1 MFWVDTAPSRVYTLL
16 TNAAIFCGIITPYP
30 ALRKEQVRV
39 KIAFCSG
46 HVTGDLKPKGGE
58 TISKF
63 KPYIRQFFQRA
74 DVFLLVI
81 CTVCAI
87 FGILMVDKAVVGMSA
102 GGWDMSAPS
111 KYIAVQTFSMF
122 LGIGAFVLFTI
133 IDADILG
140 SQWKLLCVINVLLL
154 VALIIFGQDDGTGNK
169 SWIRFA
175 GIGIQPSEVIKVLY
189 IIVAAKQMTWLKEHR
204 DIDSFLSIVEMAGHF
219 VIVFGMIIVVSSDL
233 GSATI
238 IMFIFLTMFFVLG
251 VKLYWFALGGAAVAA
266 AVPLLWNY
274 FLKDYQKKR
283 LIAPYDPSIDP
294 DGWGITWQT
303 TQSKLTLASGR
314 LTGVDEGH
322 RATVFTGSGRKP
334 RYDRLY
340 RGHHSA
346 GDHHGAHRARRS
358 QERPPLRYAHLHR
371 RGRGHG
377 LPDFHQHRH
386 VHRHHPGYR
395 HHAPLLQLRGLVNG
409 DDVRG
414 HGSGLRREVQ
424 AQAGTLLFDLLR
436 KETACESRLFLFYR
450 GMPVE

>member
-1 MFWVDTAPSRVYTLL
+1 MFLVDSAAFGVYTLL
-16 TNAAIFCGIITPYP
+16 TNAAATCDIIPPVP
-30 ALRKEQVRV
+30 ALRKEQVRDR
-39 KIAFCSG
+39 IDSAPASG
-46 HVTGDLKPKGGE
+46 RGFSRKGGGI
-58 TISKF
+58 ISKF

-74 DVFLLVI
+74 DIFLLVI

-122 LGIGAFVLFTI
+122 LGIGAFVIFTI

-140 SQWKLLCVINVLLL
+140 SQWKLLCVVNVLLL

-266 AVPLLWNY
+266 AVPLLWNF

-314 LTGVDEGH
+314 LTGVEEGH
-322 RATVFTGSGRKP
+322 RATVFTGKHTDFIFSCVGENLGMIGCIVVIILLVIIIVHIVRVGLRSGRLFDMLICIGVAAAMAFQTFINIGMCIGITP
-334 RYDRLY
+334 VIGITLPFFSYGGSSMVTMY
-340 RGHHSA
+340 
-346 GDHHGAHRARRS
+346 GAM
-358 QERPPLRYAHLHR
+358 
-371 RGRGHG
+371 
-377 LPDFHQHRH
+377 
-386 VHRHHPGYR
+386 
-395 HHAPLLQLRGLVNG
+395 GLV
-409 DDVRG
+409 
-414 HGSGLRREVQ
+414 SGVKYKLKPEHFS
-424 AQAGTLLFDLLR
+424 LI
-436 KETACESRLFLFYR
+436 S
-450 GMPVE
+450 

>member
-1 MFWVDTAPSRVYTLL
+1 M
-16 TNAAIFCGIITPYP
+16 
-30 ALRKEQVRV
+30 
-39 KIAFCSG
+39 
-46 HVTGDLKPKGGE
+46 
-58 TISKF
+58 
-63 KPYIRQFFQRA
+63 
-74 DVFLLVI
+74 FLLVI

-140 SQWKLLCVINVLLL
+140 SQWKLLCVVNVLLL
-154 VALIIFGQDDGTGNK
+154 VALVIFGQDDGTGNK

-322 RATVFTGSGRKP
+322 RATVFTGKHTDFIFSCVGENLGMIGCLVVIILLLIIMIHIVRIGLRSGRLFDMLICIGVAAAMAFQTFINIGMCIGITP
-334 RYDRLY
+334 VIGITLPFFSYGGSSMVTMY
-340 RGHHSA
+340 
-346 GDHHGAHRARRS
+346 GAM
-358 QERPPLRYAHLHR
+358 
-371 RGRGHG
+371 
-377 LPDFHQHRH
+377 
-386 VHRHHPGYR
+386 
-395 HHAPLLQLRGLVNG
+395 GLV
-409 DDVRG
+409 
-414 HGSGLRREVQ
+414 SGVKYKLKPEHFS
-424 AQAGTLLFDLLR
+424 LI
-436 KETACESRLFLFYR
+436 Y
-450 GMPVE
+450 

>member
-1 MFWVDTAPSRVYTLL
+1 MIQWPLHD
-16 TNAAIFCGIITPYP
+16 
-30 ALRKEQVRV
+30 RKEVRPTQKFRPYV
-39 KIAFCSG
+39 K
-46 HVTGDLKPKGGE
+46 
-58 TISKF
+58 
-63 KPYIRQFFQRA
+63 QFFQRA
-74 DVFLLVI
+74 DIFLLVI
-81 CTVCAI
+81 CTLCAV
-87 FGILMVDKAVVGMSA
+87 FGIFMVDKAVVGMSV

-140 SQWKLLCVINVLLL
+140 SQWKILCAINVLLL
-154 VALIIFGQDDGTGNK
+154 VALVIFGQDDGTGNK

-189 IIVAAKQMTWLKEHR
+189 IIIAARQMTYIREHE
-204 DIDSFLSIVEMAGHF
+204 DIDSFFSVVQMAGHF

-251 VKLYWFALGGAAVAA
+251 VKLYWFALGAAAVAA

-322 RATVFTGSGRKP
+322 RATVFTGKHTDFIFSCVGENLGMIGCIIVIILLMIIIIHIVRIGLKSGRLFDMLICIGVAAAMAFQTFINIGMCIGITPVIGITLPFFSYGGSSMVTMYGAMGLVSGVKYKLKP
-334 RYDRLY
+334 R
-340 RGHHSA
+340 
-346 GDHHGAHRARRS
+346 
-358 QERPPLRYAHLHR
+358 
-371 RGRGHG
+371 
-377 LPDFHQHRH
+377 
-386 VHRHHPGYR
+386 
-395 HHAPLLQLRGLVNG
+395 
-409 DDVRG
+409 
-414 HGSGLRREVQ
+414 
-424 AQAGTLLFDLLR
+424 LF
-436 KETACESRLFLFYR
+436 SIY
-450 GMPVE
+450 